1 MKLNLT
7 PMQFIGILLVINGA
21 LIGSTAQLTDL
32 LGAHMAHIVIS
43 VASLG
48 NSVLGGVVTMF
59 TSQGAQTK
67 NVIADPQAQESI
79 VKAVLNMPGVQHIDV
94 NSNANSTLAAIAID
108 PNVDKIAPT
117 PASQQQVTA
126 IAKAG

>member
-1 MKLNLT
+1 VNINLT
-7 PMQFIGILLVINGA
+7 PLQMMGIALVINGA
-21 LIGSTAQLTDL
+21 LIGSTAQLTDIM
-32 LGAHMAHIVIS
+32 GPHIAHIIVS
-43 VASLG
+43 VASLA

-59 TSQGAQTK
+59 SGQATQVK
-67 NVIADPQAQESI
+67 NVLA
-79 VKAVLNMPGVQHIDV
+79 MPGVQHIDI
-94 NSNANSTLAAIAID
+94 NAQANSTLAAIAID